1 MGRSI
6 LAVLVG
12 FIAWTILWL
21 VSNFAIAGA
30 FPDAFRE
37 DGSTGSVGI
46 LILLLADS
54 ATFSLLSGWLTGV
67 IAKRR
72 QMAHGV
78 ALGVILLMVG
88 IAVQAGYWDLMP
100 LWYHLIFLAT
110 LLPMATLGGKLRQNA
125 QGGPQ

>member
-6 LAVLVG
+6 LAVVVG

-37 DGSTGSVGI
+37 DGGTASLGI
-46 LILLLADS
+46 LLLLLADS

-67 IAKRR
+67 VAKRR
-72 QMAHGV
+72 QVAHGV
-78 ALGVILLMVG
+78 ALGVLLLAVG
-88 IAVQAGYWDLMP
+88 LFFQISSWSLLPV
-100 LWYHLIFLAT
+100 WYHLVFLAM
-110 LLPMATLGGKLRQNA
+110 LLPMAALGGKLRQNA
-125 QGGPQ
+125 RSGRP